1 MHQVVYRI
9 PDWMKRA
16 FDEAPLEEW
25 ARNSR
30 NHIATYSDW
39 NSMEDLKPHWQEI
52 VSEIDLANGDFTKMV
67 ALQHKYN
74 CAMTTLNMIH
84 MKVKH
89 DEAFQGEIT

>member
-1 MHQVVYRI
+1 
-9 PDWMKRA
+9 
-16 FDEAPLEEW
+16 
-25 ARNSR
+25 
-30 NHIATYSDW
+30 
-39 NSMEDLKPHWQEI
+39 MEDLKPHWQEI

-67 ALQHKYN
+67 LLQHKYN